1 MNPYLSIVIPCYN
14 HGKYI
19 QETIDSIENAI
30 GKYSIEIIIVNDGS
44 TDALTISKLND
55 IEKQGYFVLHQKNG
69 GLGNA
74 RNNGIRIEKGKYIL
88 HLDSDNKVLKP
99 YLEEAIA
106 VLEKDSFYDIVYGNA
121 IFFGEKTGD
130 WNVGEYNL
138 LKFIPDNYIDAC
150 AVYRKSIW
158 ENLGGYDEKIP
169 KMGVEDWDFWLN
181 CSFSGCRF
189 FYLEKPSF
197 MYRVLNDS
205 MIRSF
210 SENDGKLVRDY
221 IEFKY
226 KKYFNLPNLEYYYA
240 KKMVQNNS
248 FLTSNLSA
256 RKLIQLLVSKVVLK
270 VSKN

>member
-1 MNPYLSIVIPCYN
+1 
-14 HGKYI
+14 
-19 QETIDSIENAI
+19 
-30 GKYSIEIIIVNDGS
+30 
-44 TDALTISKLND
+44 
-55 IEKQGYFVLHQKNG
+55 
-69 GLGNA
+69 
-74 RNNGIRIEKGKYIL
+74 
-88 HLDSDNKVLKP
+88 
-99 YLEEAIA
+99 
-106 VLEKDSFYDIVYGNA
+106 
-121 IFFGEKTGD
+121 
-130 WNVGEYNL
+130 VGEYNL